1 MRLRLPLRGW
11 CVLRRGPLL
20 CDGLRRSRSLLS
32 FVLSGGLCRGRGPL
46 LCGGLRHSRPLLS
59 LVLSGDLCRGR
70 PLLRGGLWRSRSLLG
85 LVLSGGLCRSRPLL
99 RGSLCSGDP
108 LLSLVLS
115 GGLCRGALLCGSL
128 GRTLGFLRSGLRQR
142 RMRRSAP
149 RGLRRW
155 GCRWTALSS
164 GGRREV
170 GEVRR
175 VRRMARHRPP
185 GYWLGQRLSG
195 RYLRMTSSWR
205 QVREIRRARR
215 VADCGGARRRLS
227 RLLRG
232 LQTAMRAAGGRG
244 QRAKV
249 RRALRMHGCR

>member
-1 MRLRLPLRGW
+1 MSAIAMRLRLPLRGW

-59 LVLSGDLCRGR
+59 LVLSG
-70 PLLRGGLWRSRSLLG
+70 
-85 LVLSGGLCRSRPLL
+85 GLCRSRPLL

-142 RMRRSAP
+142 RMRRPAS